1 MNKTHVTGEAEGQQ
15 KYYWKNNGQSAPKM
29 MQNANPE
36 IQTQQTPSKR
46 NLENHTK
53 TKLNPFSAK
62 Q

>member
-46 NLENHTK
+46 KVKNT
-53 TKLNPFSAK
+53 TPRVS
-62 Q
+62 